1 MSKTNPAGRVV
12 LFDEV
17 RGLCLILMVFYHG
30 MLDLVTSGVD
40 LTWFFSSVMQRFLQP
55 AVAGTFIFI
64 SGAVSRYSRSNLRR
78 GLAALA
84 CAFAVTVVTFFVMPA
99 RSVWHPASAGRV
111 YAAVYSAA
119 AAA

>member
-78 GLAALA
+78 
-84 CAFAVTVVTFFVMPA
+84 
-99 RSVWHPASAGRV
+99 
-111 YAAVYSAA
+111 AA
-119 AAA
+119 APISARVSNTWTGRPSMICCCLSIVKSLLYRCYSSRTPR

>member
-64 SGAVSRYSRSNLRR
+64 SGAVSRYSRSNLGADWRR
-78 GLAALA
+78 SPVPLL
-84 CAFAVTVVTFFVMPA
+84 
-99 RSVWHPASAGRV
+99 
-111 YAAVYSAA
+111 
-119 AAA
+119 

>member
-64 SGAVSRYSRSNLRR
+64 SGAVSR
-78 GLAALA
+78 
-84 CAFAVTVVTFFVMPA
+84 
-99 RSVWHPASAGRV
+99 ASAGRV

>member
-84 CAFAVTVVTFFVMPA
+84 CAFAVTVVTRHA